1 LKPPKHPIPDE
12 LIMTRIFLLF
22 LLAAISFGG
31 SASGQTKL
39 FSVRLQDY
47 GYAPIVHPKPGG
59 EGDVA
64 MTNHLAIGSDGRVY
78 VGFSMEGG
86 PRLLKQGETNN
97 TFRVLTI
104 GPENGAVGRTLD
116 FPTTSI
122 VRVGIEL
129 TASDALLVAANEK
142 VMLLGNDGSPKAT
155 FDVPALH
162 EPGWPAQLKIRESP
176 SGRTLLISTNER
188 NLYFLSSETLS
199 PIAQCRLPSKQDW
212 PDTFSD
218 KMKINMFQ
226 DERYFPPTDELRD
239 GPYCGLTALLRPIGS
254 QMVTPFFLDDS
265 TLLGV
270 GEEPWFSGQPVNGSP
285 LWAVKSDGTPLW
297 SMPLPKHFT
306 FEDNPVVSVARDG
319 SRFALWVQQ
328 FTGGVTHFHSS
339 FQTDVK
345 ILDASLVVYDAR
357 TGKQVS
363 SINPN
368 PIAHTGL
375 LEFALSPHGDILAT
389 LQGGILQVWKL

>member
-1 LKPPKHPIPDE
+1 
-12 LIMTRIFLLF
+12 MTRIFLLC
-22 LLAAISFGG
+22 LLASISFVD

-59 EGDVA
+59 EGDLA
-64 MTNHLAIGSDGRVY
+64 MTNHLAIDGDGRVY

-104 GPENGAVGRTLD
+104 GPENGVVGRTLD

-129 TASDALLVAANEK
+129 TVAANEK
-142 VMLLGNDGSPKAT
+142 VMLLGKNGVPRAT
-155 FDVPALH
+155 FDVPVSHKPVGGIL
-162 EPGWPAQLKIRESP
+162 EIKKSP
-176 SGRTLLISTNER
+176 SGKTLIITNYD
-188 NLYFLSSETLS
+188 NNYVFLSSETLS
-199 PIAQCRLPSKQDW
+199 PIAQCNVPSKQDS
-212 PDTFSD
+212 PETFSD
-218 KMKINMFQ
+218 KMKVIMFQ
-226 DERYFPPTDELRD
+226 SSDIPTIDELRY
-239 GPYCGLTALLRPIGS
+239 GPYCGATALLRPNGS
-254 QMVTPFFLDDS
+254 QLDTPFFLDNS

-270 GEEPWFSGQPVNGSP
+270 GEPPWSRDRLLNGSP

-306 FEDNPVVSVARDG
+306 FEVNPVVSVARDG
-319 SRFALWVQQ
+319 SRFALWVEQ
-328 FTGGVTHFHSS
+328 FTGGNTHFGFES
-339 FQTDVK
+339 TVK
-345 ILDASLVVYDAR
+345 ILDSSLVVYDAR
-357 TGKQVS
+357 TGKQVCS
-363 SINPN
+363 VNPN

-375 LEFALSPHGDILAT
+375 LEFALSPHGDLLAT
-389 LQGGILQVWKL
+389 LQGGVLQVWKL